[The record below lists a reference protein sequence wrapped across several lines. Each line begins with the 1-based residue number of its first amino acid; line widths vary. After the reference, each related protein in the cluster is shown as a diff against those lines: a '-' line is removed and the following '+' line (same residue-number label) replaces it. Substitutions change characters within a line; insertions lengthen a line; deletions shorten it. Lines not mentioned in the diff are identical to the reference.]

1 MTPNAGKCARGG
13 FFTIY
18 GRCETFHSPLRAK
31 RRGGVRIPSLILE
44 HRGAVHFFG
53 ECCDGGAGGAQ
64 APFALGLGRPGGVAE
79 WMVKMPG
86 AVVDDAVDPD
96 VARHVRQAGDDDGG
110 QALPLERPRQRS
122 PAARAG
128 ASRGG
133 EDDALHTCLLEF
145 RGPGAADAVH
155 LII

>member
-1 MTPNAGKCARGG
+1 M
-13 FFTIY
+13 
-18 GRCETFHSPLRAK
+18 
-31 RRGGVRIPSLILE
+31 IPSLILE
-44 HRGAVHFFG
+44 HRGAVHAFG
-53 ECCDGGAGGAQ
+53 ERLDGYAGGAQ

-79 WMVKMPG
+79 WVVKMPG

-110 QALPLERPRQRS
+110 QALPLKRPRQRS